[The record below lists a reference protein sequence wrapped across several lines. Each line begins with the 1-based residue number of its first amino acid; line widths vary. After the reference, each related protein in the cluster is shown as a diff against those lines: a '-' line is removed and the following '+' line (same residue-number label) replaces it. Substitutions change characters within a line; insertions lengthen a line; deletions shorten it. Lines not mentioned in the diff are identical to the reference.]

1 MEKIKINLSKKTLNN
16 LLSDMTTFE
25 YYKKNG
31 EINKN
36 GFINTLLK
44 NYFFIYDSNINKQI
58 EDYTKIV
65 KKHICQDNKVT
76 EIVNDLISS
85 NELLPFKTNKNIET
99 SISFKLI
106 NSNYSIFRVIEN
118 KYLAYQSISSF
129 FRNLI
134 ESYLSLP
141 KYKREQII
149 YLPTYEL
156 LMDAI
161 NNKRKIK
168 IYLKND
174 NERDI
179 YPYKISTNKEEIYN
193 YLVGL
198 YYTSEKYTV
207 SSIHLSRIEYIYLL
221 KEKYDLNKDHI
232 NKLESVIENGAQFPF
247 TNPCLAQIKL
257 TKEGQRLYE
266 KKYLNRP
273 NVEKVE
279 NDIYYFN
286 CSFDQLS
293 LYFFSFGK
301 DAKVLYPQYLATIL
315 KNRYLAAYNTYAEET
330 KTEELL

>member
-1 MEKIKINLSKKTLNN
+1 MEKIKINLSKKTLND
-16 LLSDMTTFE
+16 LLNDMSTFE

-44 NYFFIYDSNINKQI
+44 NYFAIYDSNVNKQI
-58 EDYTKIV
+58 DAYTKIL
-65 KKHICQDNKVT
+65 KEHIYQDNKVT
-76 EIVNDLISS
+76 EIVNSLISS
-85 NELLPFKTNKNIET
+85 NDLLPFETNKNIET
-99 SISFKLI
+99 SISLKLT

-118 KYLAYQSISSF
+118 KYLSYQSISSF

-161 NNKRKIK
+161 NDKRKIK

-179 YPYKISTNKEEIYN
+179 FPYKISTNKEEIYN

-198 YYTSEKYTV
+198 TFAKEKYTV

-221 KEKYDLNKDHI
+221 KEKYDLSEENKE
-232 NKLESVIENGAQFPF
+232 KLEKVIENGAQFPY
-247 TNPCLAQIKL
+247 TNPCLAKIKL
-257 TKEGQRLYE
+257 TKEGQRLYK
-266 KKYLNRP
+266 KKYVNRP
-273 NVEKVE
+273 SAEKIE
-279 NDIYYFN
+279 DNIYHFN
-286 CSFDQLS
+286 CSFDQLV

-301 DAKVLYPQYLATIL
+301 DAKVLYPEYLNTIL
-315 KNRYLAAYNTYAEET
+315 KKKYLAAYNSYEEKITTT
-330 KTEELL
+330 K

>member
-1 MEKIKINLSKKTLNN
+1 MEKIKINLSKKTLND
-16 LLSDMTTFE
+16 LLNDMTTFE

-44 NYFFIYDSNINKQI
+44 NYFTIYDNMINSHI
-58 EDYTKIV
+58 DTYTKILSN
-65 KKHICQDNKVT
+65 HIYQENKVT
-76 EIVNDLISS
+76 EIVNDLIK
-85 NELLPFKTNKNIET
+85 EKTLLPFDNSKNIET

-156 LMDAI
+156 LTEAI
-161 NNKRKIK
+161 NDKRKIK
-168 IYLKND
+168 IYLKNE
-174 NERDI
+174 NEKEI
-179 YPYKISTNKEEIYN
+179 LPYKVSTNKEEIYN

-198 YYTSEKYTV
+198 TPSKNKYTV

-221 KEKYDLNKDHI
+221 KEKYTLEDEDI
-232 NKLESVIENGAQFPF
+232 NKLERVIENGAQFPY
-247 TNPCLAQIKL
+247 TNPCNAKIKL
-257 TKEGQRLYE
+257 SNAGIKLYK

-273 NVEKVE
+273 VPISVED
-279 NDIYYFN
+279 NIYNFS
-286 CSFDQLS
+286 CSYDQLS

-301 DAKVLYPQYLATIL
+301 EAIVLEPEYLKTQL
-315 KNRYLAAYNTYAEET
+315 NKRYNEAISAYLQEQNTD
-330 KTEELL
+330 

>member
-1 MEKIKINLSKKTLNN
+1 MEKIKINLSKKTLND
-16 LLSDMTTFE
+16 LLNDMSTFE

-44 NYFFIYDSNINKQI
+44 KYFSIYYANINKQI
-58 EDYTKIV
+58 ETYTNII
-65 KKHICQDNKVT
+65 KKHVYQENKVT
-76 EIVNDLISS
+76 EIVNSLISS
-85 NELLPFKTNKNIET
+85 SELLPFETNKNIET

-106 NSNYSIFRVIEN
+106 NSNYNIFRVIEN

-149 YLPTYEL
+149 YLSTYEL

-161 NNKRKIK
+161 NDKRKIK

-174 NERDI
+174 NEREI
-179 YPYKISTNKEEIYN
+179 IPYKISTNKEEIYN

-198 YYTSEKYTV
+198 TSSKEKHTI
-207 SSIHLSRIEYIYLL
+207 SSIHLSRIDYIYLL
-221 KEKYDLNKDHI
+221 KEKYEIDKENLE
-232 NKLESVIENGAQFPF
+232 KLDKVIENGAQFPY
-247 TNPCLAQIKL
+247 TNPCTAKIKL
-257 TKEGQRLYE
+257 TKEGQRLYK

-273 NVEKVE
+273 TVTKIED
-279 NDIYYFN
+279 DIYHFN
-286 CSFDQLS
+286 CSFDQLV

-301 DAKVLYPQYLATIL
+301 DAFVIAPDYLNTVL
-315 KNRYLAAYNTYAEET
+315 KNKYFAAYNNYSNELET
-330 KTEELL
+330 SK